1 MDIKYRITT
10 NHRDGQ
16 MLNERKICPCPVMLM
31 MTQSKPYS
39 KQKFLINSE
48 FMHNG
53 SIIYEENSLP
63 HSTTP

>member
-1 MDIKYRITT
+1 MAT
-10 NHRDGQ
+10 NLCDGQ
-16 MLNERKICPCPVMLM
+16 MLNEYKICPYSVMLM
-31 MTQSKPYS
+31 MTQSKPYT

>member
-1 MDIKYRITT
+1 M
-10 NHRDGQ
+10 GFL
-16 MLNERKICPCPVMLM
+16 LNIMKKISY
-31 MTQSKPYS
+31 T

>member
-1 MDIKYRITT
+1 MKYLIAINR
-10 NHRDGQ
+10 HDGQ
-16 MLNERKICPCPVMLM
+16 MLNECKKCPCPVMLM

-53 SIIYEENSLP
+53 SILYNEKSLP